1 MYQNLLKMIQ
11 LYRRYEIASPI
22 LDEKNFW
29 KEMQLNDIVSIKT
42 LSDASPKYVQYYL
55 LGENNHSL
63 RTVLEFRR
71 TINKIKQPDTIEH
84 IYFISNKQI
93 NQQVFKVIIK
103 EYSHFNIMFLKH
115 QTFIFELPKHV
126 LCAKHE
132 IMTFDEVDQLRN
144 DLALVSIINLPKI
157 RIDDPQCV
165 WIGSR
170 VGDVIRI
177 TNKNGVGESIKYRI
191 VIGASDKKIKI
202 KKTSDRMKDK
212 KVILDLIRRKKVDV
226 VGKKKEKDVKDKKDD
241 EDKKDKKSEEKKSE
255 ENKVK
260 PKAPLGKKQKG
271 E

>member
-11 LYRRYEIASPI
+11 LYRGDEVKSSI

-42 LSDASPKYVQYYL
+42 LNAESPKFVIYYL
-55 LGENNHSL
+55 LGENNCSL

-71 TINKIKQPDTIEH
+71 TINKIKQPNTIEH
-84 IYFISNKQI
+84 VYFISNKQI

-132 IMTFDEVDQLRN
+132 ILTLDESFQLRN

-157 RIDDPQCV
+157 NINDPQCV
-165 WIGSR
+165 WIGAK

-177 TNKNGVGESIKYRI
+177 TNKNGAGESIKYRI
-191 VIGASDKKIKI
+191 VIGSTDRKIKI
-202 KKTSDRMKDK
+202 MKTSERIEEK
-212 KVILDLIRRKKVDV
+212 KVTLDLKRRKKVDV
-226 VGKKKEKDVKDKKDD
+226 IKKKEKVEEKGKDKAEKRRSPVP
-241 EDKKDKKSEEKKSE
+241 ETFSTKEKTKKKEAEEEAEKKT
-255 ENKVK
+255 
-260 PKAPLGKKQKG
+260 
-271 E
+271 